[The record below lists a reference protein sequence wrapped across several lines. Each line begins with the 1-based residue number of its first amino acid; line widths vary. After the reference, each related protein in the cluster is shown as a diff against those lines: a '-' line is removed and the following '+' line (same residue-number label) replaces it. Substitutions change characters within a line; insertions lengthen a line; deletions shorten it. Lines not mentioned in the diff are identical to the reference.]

1 MRTESSLN
9 HREESHPRK
18 KHKHPKVGFKTT
30 ESKAYLNQEE
40 ILGRKGVIYTTPAS
54 NGKYQFRTWIAWE
67 EKYFR
72 KSLRTTDRELALS
85 RGEDEMLGILAQQRV
100 GHKIFGLSPAP

>member
-1 MRTESSLN
+1 MSDFSSGMNHTPFTFGTPAGSSMRTESSLN

-40 ILGRKGVIYTTPAS
+40 ILGGKGVIYTTPAS
-54 NGKYQFRTWIAWE
+54 NGKYQFRTWIGSE

-72 KSLRTTDRELALS
+72 RS
-85 RGEDEMLGILAQQRV
+85 RDY
-100 GHKIFGLSPAP
+100 